1 MIKVI
6 NSESSETIPH
16 EKEKNTKIRKKR
28 FSVYPI
34 LFIIIGIIFLFKL
47 YSEEDKIEPQ
57 FLRKGVPTYFDFGQ
71 KLGTGKGLI
80 FIAEEDDV
88 IFSII
93 TTDGD
98 KGISGKDNL
107 NYILRPDQTG
117 VYVVSKNK
125 DTNMNIFYK
134 KSK

>member
-6 NSESSETIPH
+6 NSEPSTNVSSSETKTNKP
-16 EKEKNTKIRKKR
+16 KKKANIYIII
-28 FSVYPI
+28 FV
-34 LFIIIGIIFLFKL
+34 IIGIIFLFKL